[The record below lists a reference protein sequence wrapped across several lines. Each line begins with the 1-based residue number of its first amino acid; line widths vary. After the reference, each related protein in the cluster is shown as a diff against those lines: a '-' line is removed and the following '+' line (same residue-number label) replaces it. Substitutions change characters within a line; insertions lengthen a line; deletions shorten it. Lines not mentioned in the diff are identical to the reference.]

1 MNALLELIT
10 MLQGFIKSILSY
22 GKAFQLIQ
30 RFRLW
35 FYVFVPGLI
44 SLCLGIL
51 IALSVW
57 NYADDIGNWMTSWYS
72 WKGEGIVEKI
82 GSIISGIAIVFLTF
96 LLFKYIIIIAVSP
109 FMSLLSEK
117 VERRLK
123 NQTASTPFKLDKFL
137 KDMVRGLSLALRNI
151 FWELLFTVLLLLV
164 SFIFPII
171 APFTAVLIFI
181 IQAYYAGF
189 GNMDFTMERHFNF
202 KESVQ
207 FVRRNRGLAI
217 GNGAV
222 FLWMLLTGIGFLFA
236 PTLATIAGT
245 VEVVKVLEE
254 K

>member
-1 MNALLELIT
+1 
-10 MLQGFIKSILSY
+10 MLQGFVRGILSY
-22 GKAFQLIQ
+22 GKAFQLIGK
-30 RFRLW
+30 FRLW

-44 SLCLGIL
+44 SVFLGIT
-51 IALSVW
+51 IVLSVW
-57 NYADDIGNWMTSWYS
+57 NYADNIGNWMTSWYR
-72 WKGEGIVEKI
+72 WQGEGIVETI
-82 GSIISGIAIVFLTF
+82 GSIISGITIVFLTF

-117 VERRLK
+117 VEKRLK
-123 NQTASTPFKLDKFL
+123 NQASSTPFKFDKFL
-137 KDMVRGLSLALRNI
+137 KDIVRGLSLALRNI
-151 FWELLFTVLLLLV
+151 FWELLFTVILMIA

-189 GNMDFTMERHFNF
+189 GNLDFTMERHFGSR
-202 KESVQ
+202 ESIQ
-207 FVRRNRGLAI
+207 FVRENRGLAI

-245 VEVVKVLEE
+245 VEVIGKLEE
-254 K
+254 